1 MRKIILLLILIFTAG
16 ITYSQTL
23 MHGVGAGLMWSRHPV
38 ESISGGIVYSLKII
52 FLQTNRSS
60 VSVGL
65 PIYLAATPISYRDN
79 ESEFVTHIPVMANY
93 NFGRGSSLTNHT
105 KMGFFVGG
113 GFAYHHGT
121 IENTTKVS
129 SNYKNNIE
137 TIDAFGPAA
146 NAGIRI
152 GTGRHTKKNIE
163 VSFFYFKAINAH
175 KPQMFGIGTQYNF

>member
-1 MRKIILLLILIFTAG
+1 MRKIILLLVFIVISGMAF
-16 ITYSQTL
+16 SQTF
-23 MHGVGAGLMWSRHPV
+23 MHGVGAGLMWSHHPV
-38 ESISGGIVYSLKII
+38 ESISGGIVYSPKII

-65 PIYLAATPISYRDN
+65 PIYLATTPISYRDN
-79 ESEFVTHIPVMANY
+79 ESEFATQIPVMVNY
-93 NFGRGSSLTNHT
+93 NFGRGSTLTNHT
-105 KMGFFVGG
+105 LMGFFVGG

-121 IENTTKVS
+121 IENSNKVS
-129 SNYKNNIE
+129 SNYRNNIE

-175 KPQMFGIGTQYNF
+175 KLQMFGIGTQYNF